1 MHIDLR
7 FFIAELLVLW
17 VPLSIAVLLSEM
29 LRFNWLLTGLLL
41 LLVYFLVVLFNR
53 ANRVVSF
60 LFHIE
65 KKSNNQLLESIVFFS
80 VLIISAILS
89 VKLFND
95 SAVGIIV
102 FMLISILAGS
112 VVIGSNKH

>member
-17 VPLSIAVLLSEM
+17 VPLSIVVLVSE
-29 LRFNWLLTGLLL
+29 LLKFNWLLTGLLL
-41 LLVYFLVVLFNR
+41 LLVYFLIVMFNR
-53 ANRVVSF
+53 TNRVIYF
-60 LFHIE
+60 LFHVQ
-65 KKSNNQLLESIVFFS
+65 KQSSNQLLESIVFFLVLFIS
-80 VLIISAILS
+80 VILS
-89 VKLFND
+89 VKLFDD

-112 VVIGSNKH
+112 VVIDAK

>member
-17 VPLSIAVLLSEM
+17 VPLSIVVLVSE
-29 LRFNWLLTGLLL
+29 LLKFNWLLTGLLL
-41 LLVYFLVVLFNR
+41 LLVYFLVVLLNR
-53 ANRVVSF
+53 TNKVIYF
-60 LFHIE
+60 LFHVQ
-65 KKSNNQLLESIVFFS
+65 KQSSNQFLESIVFFLVLLIS
-80 VLIISAILS
+80 VILS
-89 VKLFND
+89 VKLFDD

-112 VVIGSNKH
+112 VVIDAK